1 MKIKIEFMK
10 QLVLIGGMILM
21 SVFSNAQWND
31 VYQPSVIKGVLFDKT
46 NNVKLEAAFISIDL
60 GGQIVN
66 AMTDNQ
72 GSFVLNNLPKNVVS
86 VKIIMPGYEDKVISN
101 IQSFDDIEYHIAMEP
116 KKVQVQSNYEK

>member
-1 MKIKIEFMK
+1 MK